1 MEVKSII
8 GFVVVVMCF
17 LAALW
22 GMSVGPDK
30 GGLKIVGI
38 SVLIGLIALVAM

>member
-1 MEVKSII
+1 MEVKAIL
-8 GFVVVVMCF
+8 GFVVVVICF
-17 LAALW
+17 LATLW

-38 SVLIGLIALVAM
+38 AILIGLIALVAK

>member
-1 MEVKSII
+1 MEVKGKV
-8 GFVVVVMCF
+8 GFVIAVICF
-17 LAALW
+17 LATLW

-38 SVLIGLIALVAM
+38 AILIGLIALVAM